1 MIAQYHFSD
10 AGLDTCF
17 RDGYFSL
24 STYTLRC
31 LPCLAPPLVLIFLA
45 RVTIL
50 LGARL
55 YDGRWPVLVADRST
69 RGTATLDALDHRH
82 ALLVTWHDL
91 AEDDVTAVEP
101 GSDDGGDE
109 ELASV
114 GVWAG
119 VGHGEEI
126 RLVVLAVEVLV
137 GELFTV
143 DRLATSAVTTR
154 EVAALKHELW
164 DDAME
169 FAARIAEALL
179 AGAQGAEVLNGFR
192 DDIVK
197 ELEVD
202 AAGTWCIGL
211 VHVDYLAALIAGGLR
226 ARPGDV
232 EVRLD
237 DHVGSAGVE

>member
-143 DRLATSAVTTR
+143 DRLATSALCDGVSDAYLRRASAIFITHVTTR

-202 AAGTWCIGL
+202 AAGTCCVSNGQP
-211 VHVDYLAALIAGGLR
+211 R
-226 ARPGDV
+226 K
-232 EVRLD
+232 
-237 DHVGSAGVE
+237 